1 MATWTASQLREQRR
15 AAHRAALAQ
24 CPTHR
29 VLDRLGDKW
38 VSLVLKELAAGPR
51 RHGELARSIAGASQK
66 MLTQTLRTLE
76 RDGLISRTV
85 TAGVPPQVDYALTQ
99 LGLSLMPVMNAV
111 TVWAEANID
120 RLDTA
125 RRDYD
130 AARRSFSDATNG
142 EIRTAF

>member
-1 MATWTASQLREQRR
+1 MVTRTAAQRREQRR
-15 AAHRAALAQ
+15 AEHQAALAG

-38 VSLVLKELAAGPR
+38 VSLVLKELGAGPR
-51 RHGELARSIAGASQK
+51 RHGELARGIAGASQK

-85 TAGVPPQVDYALTQ
+85 TAGVPVQVDYALTP
-99 LGLSLMPVMNAV
+99 LGLSLMPVMAAV
-111 TVWAEANID
+111 TSWAEANID

-125 RRDYD
+125 RRNYD
-130 AARRSFSDATNG
+130 AARRA
-142 EIRTAF
+142 